1 MSEIIAIASQ
11 KGGVGK
17 TALTR
22 NLGYELS
29 LLDQRVLMIDFDPQG
44 DLTKSVGLSLTEKR
58 PTVYNAMKAPEEGKA
73 FIVHL
78 RENLDLLPA
87 DINLSGAEIEFTI
100 DPYTD
105 RNERLQNALEP
116 LVDEYDYIL
125 IDAPPSLGFFTCNA
139 FVACTGVIVPLQ
151 CERLAQMALDS
162 LLAIMKKF
170 YKRNRNLRLAG
181 IVLTFYDKRVKVS
194 QEIEEETRDKFQHLV
209 FDTVIPRNIEIMK
222 AMHVGLATSQN
233 APKSA
238 GAVAYKALA
247 TEVLDV

>member
-1 MSEIIAIASQ
+1 MNEIIAIASQ

-29 LLDQRVLMIDFDPQG
+29 LLNLRVLMIDFDPQG

-58 PTVYNAMKAPEEGKA
+58 PTVYKAMKTPQEAKKC
-73 FIVHL
+73 IVHL
-78 RENLDLLPA
+78 GENLDLLPA

-100 DPYTD
+100 DPYID
-105 RNERLQNALEP
+105 RNERLQHALEP

-162 LLAIMKKF
+162 LLEIMNKF
-170 YKRNRNLRLAG
+170 LRRNNDLRLTG

-194 QEIEEETRDKFQHLV
+194 QEIEEETRQKFKHVV
-209 FDTVIPRNIEIMK
+209 FDTMIPRNIAIMK
-222 AMHVGLATSQN
+222 AMHKGAAASQN
-233 APKSA
+233 DPKSA
-238 GAVAYKALA
+238 GAMAYRALA
-247 TEVLDV
+247 MEVLNV